1 MIDYLN
7 TGLTDLDL
15 QLMNENF
22 VDYRKKLSGNFSRA
36 KSAAK
41 GDTCYYCGKKVS
53 SFCNS
58 HNIPQ
63 FCLKNIDEN
72 GKLKYYNEF
81 MGMPLLDS
89 EKGINNAG
97 TFHIICK
104 ACDAKIFQE
113 YENPDNY
120 ISVSFNPSEL
130 MIAEIA
136 MKDYLKAISKRKIE
150 VEMYKILDEET
161 PLSMGHLVANKK
173 NEVNDLD
180 LVEYSN
186 NFNKAKRVAES
197 LKNGQKVNEG
207 YDVVYS
213 QRLDYVVPIA
223 LQSCFS
229 MVSDFI
235 GDKVNDVYNMSP
247 NYHPRDIHL
256 AVLPM
261 KDSSIILMFVDSHE
275 RVYRNFIRAFKHLSD
290 EDKLGVISYLIFLY
304 TEDYFISPE
313 ASSDILDNDELKR
326 AFVNISDAI
335 ASGWKMTEQQAKD
348 QASKATRERM
358 RLDKWKNVPCV
369 FDKKY
374 SIG

>member
-120 ISVSFNPSEL
+120 VSVSFNPSEL

-313 ASSDILDNDELKR
+313 ASSDILDNEELKR
-326 AFVNISDAI
+326 AFVNTSDAI

>member
-313 ASSDILDNDELKR
+313 A
-326 AFVNISDAI
+326 
-335 ASGWKMTEQQAKD
+335 
-348 QASKATRERM
+348 
-358 RLDKWKNVPCV
+358 
-369 FDKKY
+369 
-374 SIG
+374 

>member
-313 ASSDILDNDELKR
+313 ASSDILDNEELKR
-326 AFVNISDAI
+326 AFVNTSDAI